1 MRHTYQIIALT
12 LWVLFLSLVIFSG
25 ETDAQRE
32 ERPTGAGAPP
42 TQGIVDT
49 EKPPEVEIWTDKGD
63 NKNNNMPTYYVGE
76 RIYISF
82 RVNNKDCYI
91 TIYDIDSTGNVNILF
106 PNPYHRDNLVRKGR
120 VYTIPTSNYE
130 YDLVIE
136 GPTGE
141 EILFVVASSYGY
153 YHWQYGTSPPP
164 IWSDKW
170 GTPSTWGHSAGSD
183 YSIASRRF
191 QQRLHLPSDTA
202 GNKQNLAELTVRYIK
217 HYSDELVVPPYP
229 VTYAR
234 CTFYATISPY

>member
-1 MRHTYQIIALT
+1 MRHAYQIVSALR
-12 LWVLFLSLVIFSG
+12 LSVLFLGLVIFSG
-25 ETDAQRE
+25 ETYAQQRP

-42 TQGIVDT
+42 TQGVVDA
-49 EKPPEVEIWTDKGD
+49 EKPPEVEIWTDKGRSD
-63 NKNNNMPTYYVGE
+63 DTSMPTYYVGE

-120 VYTIPTSNYE
+120 VYTIPTSNYK
-130 YDLVIE
+130 YDLVVK

-141 EILFVVASSYGY
+141 EILLVVASSYGY
-153 YHWQYGTSPPP
+153 YHWQYGTFPPP

-170 GTPSTWGHSAGSD
+170 GTPSTWGHSGGAD

-191 QQRLHLPSDTA
+191 QQRLQLPDE
-202 GNKQNLAELTVRYIK
+202 NLADRTVLYIQ
-217 HYSDELVVPPYP
+217 HYIEEIVTPPYP
-229 VTYAR
+229 VTADTM
-234 CTFYATISPY
+234 CKFYVTIPPY